1 MVMLRTRFVF
11 RLALLACAWFALPGS
26 RAFAQGGIE
35 IDAEGV
41 VRPAFGK
48 GKGAA
53 LSKKQREAFAADNLS
68 QDVQAFSEL
77 RKVSLVRLEQ
87 AYEALVDGGRDVP
100 EEVQYLAGLQRI
112 EYVFVDPPGR
122 DVVLAGPAEGF
133 SPDGAGAVGRR
144 VGLTTGRPAIRLDD
158 LIVALRSVWQRRGG
172 GGVLGC
178 SIDPKQ
184 DRIAALQ
191 NYLRQNSAATTS
203 SGAKQRYREMARV
216 LGLQNISVQG
226 VPDDSHFA
234 QALVEADYR
243 MKRISLGVEPSGVRG
258 IPSYLSLITPNG
270 NSIQRWWF
278 LPVYE
283 AIQAN
288 DEGTAYQL
296 SGPRAQLVAQEEW
309 TDARGRRSDA
319 AFTRASTQKFAQL
332 FTEHFE
338 ELAAASPV
346 FAEMQNLFDLAV
358 TAALLR
364 KTQAAERAQWRAAV
378 FLDPQRAPVEELPV
392 PRQVQSE
399 QMTRPAKNGTM
410 LGLVGGVTLDPFEV
424 VSKIEA
430 AGAGAAKGEV
440 EGVRARAIVGA
451 EKTEGRWW
459 WD

>member
-1 MVMLRTRFVF
+1 MLRTCFVL
-11 RLALLACAWFALPGS
+11 RLALLCCAWFAFPAAT
-26 RAFAQGGIE
+26 AFAQIGGIE

-48 GKGAA
+48 GKTAA

-68 QDVQAFSEL
+68 QEVQAFSEL

-87 AYEALVDGGRDVP
+87 AYAALVDGGRDVP
-100 EEVQYLAGLQRI
+100 EVMQYLAGLQRI

-133 SPDGAGAVGRR
+133 SPDGAGRR

-158 LIVALRSVWQRRGG
+158 LIVALRTVWQRR

-178 SIDPKQ
+178 SIDPEQ

-234 QALVEADYR
+234 QVLVEADYR

-278 LPVYE
+278 LPLYE
-283 AIQAN
+283 VIQAN

-338 ELAAASPV
+338 ELAATSPV

-364 KTQAAERAQWRAAV
+364 KTQAAERIGWRAGV

-430 AGAGAAKGEV
+430 AGPASGEV

-451 EKTEGRWW
+451 EKLEGRWW